1 MAVPAARSAG
11 CPLSP
16 DTHGASVPLPHSV
29 QTADYDAEGLYKCL
43 AKMDKYLLDPSYMPV
58 DGDTCRNEKVISY

>member
-1 MAVPAARSAG
+1 M
-11 CPLSP
+11 
-16 DTHGASVPLPHSV
+16 PLPHSV